1 MNQKYINITSR
12 SLIIY
17 LFVILPFVAAIVFQ
31 LIYIQYVKG
40 NEYRALAQ
48 NLTIKE
54 FKVKANRGNIYAED
68 GSILATSEPKYD
80 IFFDPTVPSDEVFY
94 NNINV
99 LSAKISRITG
109 ESATQ
114 IKRRFINARKAGVQF
129 VKVAKRLNFSEY
141 QKMKNFPVFKL
152 GMFKGGFIVKYH
164 TVRAYPLGN
173 ELKRTIGFSRG
184 QANKAGLEGYY
195 DKYLKGKD
203 GMKKKQ
209 KIKSGVWRPLS
220 DINDIDPED
229 GFDLITNINV
239 NFQDIAHQRLKRQL
253 INYEADHGSVVIM
266 DVETGKIKAMV
277 NLGKTK
283 NGNYEELRNYAVFET
298 IEPGSTFK
306 VFSAMA
312 LLENNYATPKTIVDT
327 KDGRYKIYNKTV
339 RDAHNGGFGKIT
351 LQEVL
356 EKSSNVG
363 IVKLVYKNYQDDPAK
378 FVNRMYGFGLHN
390 KTGIDIKGEG
400 NPVIPDPKN
409 DNWSG
414 ISLPWMAYG
423 YGVELTPLQ
432 ILTYYNGIA
441 NDGKVMKPYL
451 ASEIKQFDRNIK
463 QFEPQVLNISL
474 ASGKTIKE
482 IQKMLQGVVLRG
494 TGAEYVKSPY
504 VSIAGKT
511 GTAQTDYWKGTKQ
524 YISSFVGYF
533 PAEHPKYSM
542 IVVIHKPNP
551 EKGYYGAQV
560 AGAVFKDIAEFV
572 YGNTPVEVKLA
583 FKEKESHNKK
593 ADLILAKYKTV
604 MPDLRGLP
612 SKDAIYIL
620 ENMGLNVQLSGSGV
634 VKEQSVKRGER
645 IKKKQLIRLKLS

>member
-1 MNQKYINITSR
+1 MSKGNINITSR
-12 SLIIY
+12 TLLVYLI
-17 LFVILPFVAAIVFQ
+17 LVLPFAIGIILQ
-31 LIYIQYVKG
+31 LFYIQYIKG
-40 NEYRALAQ
+40 NEYRALAK

-54 FKVKANRGNIYAED
+54 FRVKANRGNIYAND

-80 IFFDPTVPSDEVFY
+80 IFFDPTVPSDKIFY

-99 LSAKISRITG
+99 LANKISRLTG
-109 ESATQ
+109 EPANR
-114 IKRRFINARKAGVQF
+114 IKKRFVSARKAGVQF
-129 VKVAKRLNFSEY
+129 VKVAKKLNFSSY
-141 QKMKNFPVFKL
+141 QQVKNFPVFKL
-152 GMFKGGFIVKYH
+152 GMFKGGLIVKYH
-164 TVRAYPLGN
+164 TERAFPLGDV
-173 ELKRTIGFSRG
+173 LKRTIGFSRG

-195 DKYLKGKD
+195 DKYLKGRD

-229 GFDLITNINV
+229 GYDLVTNIQV
-239 NFQDIAHQRLKRQL
+239 DFQDIAHQELKKQL
-253 INYEADHGSVVIM
+253 INYEADHGSVIIM
-266 DVETGKIKAMV
+266 DVETGAVKAMV

-283 NGNYEELRNYAVFET
+283 NGDYEEIRNYAVYET
-298 IEPGSTFK
+298 MEPGSTFK
-306 VFSAMA
+306 VFSVMA
-312 LLENNYATPKTIVDT
+312 LLEDNYAQPESIVDT
-327 KDGRYKIYNKTV
+327 QDGKYKIYNKTV
-339 RDAHNGGFGKIT
+339 RDAHYGGFGKIT
-351 LQEVL
+351 LSQVI

-363 IVKLVYKNYQDDPAK
+363 IVKFVYENYNKQPQK

-390 KTGIDIKGEG
+390 QTGIDIKGEG
-400 NPVIPDPKN
+400 KPIIPDPKN

-451 ASEIKQFDRNIK
+451 ASEIKQFDKSIK
-463 QFEPQVLNISL
+463 KFKPQILNSSL
-474 ASGKTIKE
+474 ASSNTIHE
-482 IQKMLQGVVLRG
+482 IQKMLRGVVLRG

-504 VSIAGKT
+504 VDIAGKT
-511 GTAQTDYWKGTKQ
+511 GTAQADYWKGAKQ
-524 YISSFVGYF
+524 YIASFVGYF
-533 PAEHPKYSM
+533 PADHPRYSM

-560 AGAVFKDIAEFV
+560 AGSVFKKIAEYV
-572 YGNTPVEVKLA
+572 YGKTPMEVHLAMEKTENT
-583 FKEKESHNKK
+583 HKK

-612 SKDAIYIL
+612 SKDALYIL
-620 ENMGLNVQLSGSGV
+620 ENLGLHVQLSGSGI
-634 VKEQSVKRGER
+634 VKEQSIKRGER
-645 IKKKQLIRLKLS
+645 IKKKQLVRLKLS